1 MKFVWEEMDR
11 KIKANKTTS
20 LTGLEDIT
28 REVCREIKHEVL
40 TNLLDQFPRDCK
52 AVICIKIIGGHFD
65 EKYARQKFKNQEV
78 Y

>member
-11 KIKANKTTS
+11 KIKAKKTTS

-28 REVCREIKHEVL
+28 REVWRGEKPEVL
-40 TNLLDQFPRDCK
+40 TNLLDRFPRHCK
-52 AVICIKIIGGHFD
+52 AVIKIIGGYFD
-65 EKYARQKFKNQEV
+65 ENYARQKLKNQEV